1 MSTRRYYSSRTKGKK
16 LSLSEVYHKFQHIY
30 LYFKK
35 RDYFKEKSGIY
46 STVFPDEIKHK
57 AGFSLKFQ
65 PFPMTEWEED
75 DLTEDNLFD
84 VIEFMFDHVSQP
96 GEYGYLT
103 TDTGYN
109 YQDYIDYDE
118 VEGKREY
125 REKINSVLADYRDG
139 YELTEDG
146 QILAKGSHGLEQI
159 LDADIPEYD
168 EENVD
173 NKVREAVSKW
183 RNRHLD
189 SSVKKQAI
197 VELADVFEWL
207 RKSKK
212 LSMALSSK
220 DEAMLFDIANN
231 FGIRHHNPK
240 QKTDYDKDIWYAWI
254 FHFYLATYHAAI
266 RTIIRKERKPL
277 LSQR

>member
-1 MSTRRYYSSRTKGKK
+1 MSTRRYYSSRTKRDKV
-16 LSLSEVYHKFQHIY
+16 SLSELYYKFQHIY
-30 LYFKK
+30 LSFKK
-35 RDYFKEKSGIY
+35 RDYLIEKAGIY
-46 STVFPDEIKHK
+46 STILPDEIKHK

-65 PFPMTEWEED
+65 PFPMTKWRKD

-84 VIEFMFDHVSQP
+84 VIEFIYDHVSKP

-103 TDTGYN
+103 SNTGYS

-146 QILAKGSHGLEQI
+146 RIQAKGSHGLEQI

-168 EENVD
+168 EENID
-173 NKVREAVSKW
+173 GKVREAVRKW
-183 RNRHLD
+183 RNRYLD
-189 SSVKKQAI
+189 MSEKKKAI

-207 RKSKK
+207 RNSKK
-212 LSMALSSK
+212 LSMALSKK

-231 FGIRHHNPK
+231 FGIRHHNLK
-240 QKTDYDKDIWYAWI
+240 QKTDYDKDVWYAWI

-266 RTIIRKERKPL
+266 RIIIRKEGEA
-277 LSQR
+277 